1 MEKPKNKLLENLG
14 KLFYAVAMAD
24 KKIEEEEIAA
34 LKTNILQ
41 RWDSPDSKP
50 NWLVL
55 DGHQEIFTIFKEL
68 QNTRA
73 ESETCYMQFQEFFNE
88 HKQLFNEDL
97 RKLIWDTTQGIA
109 SSYAKKN
116 KSELIVLAKLK
127 MLLETWFKF

>member
-50 NWLVL
+50 NGLVL

-116 KSELIVLAKLK
+116 KSEIIVLAKLK
-127 MLLETWFKF
+127 MLLET